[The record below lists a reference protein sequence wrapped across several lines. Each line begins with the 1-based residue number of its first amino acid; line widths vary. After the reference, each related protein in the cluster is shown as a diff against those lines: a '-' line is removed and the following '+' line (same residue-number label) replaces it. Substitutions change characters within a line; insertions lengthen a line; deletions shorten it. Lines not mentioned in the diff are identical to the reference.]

1 MKNKANTIEAA
12 RTAISA
18 GFTTKV
24 EKKAAK
30 DILDRAWGVVRSQ
43 ALEAGMPRDT
53 VTWDL
58 PRDGAHQ
65 VGPKAFRL
73 LASYPAA
80 LEAAQL
86 VRTVYLEL
94 KATEVV
100 KKAAKVDDTKVRD
113 LGPQAATTLG
123 IDFIDMKGDR
133 RGYCY
138 CCGRIGFMLND
149 AGRLSR
155 HGYTRPGWGYDTAAC
170 HGTRKTPEQ
179 TLDIAIL
186 WNKSMIQ
193 DLEGMLETDLV
204 AFSLKQARRQI
215 KANRVDSYGGR
226 RNERKGSYN
235 RDANARGLRAL
246 RAGQEPQSLSGPK
259 VWRRMLTTQ
268 LEQHRN
274 ELASLEAVKAAI

>member
-1 MKNKANTIEAA
+1 MKNKANSTNDVRAL
-12 RTAISA
+12 ISI

-24 EKKAAK
+24 AK
-30 DILDRAWGVVRSQ
+30 QEAKEILNRAWGKVSTMARNSGVSH
-43 ALEAGMPRDT
+43 
-53 VTWDL
+53 WDL
-58 PRDGAHQ
+58 PHYAHQ
-65 VGPKAFRL
+65 VGPKTFKV
-73 LASYPAA
+73 LANFGDLIEY
-80 LEAAQL
+80 AQDI
-86 VRTVYLEL
+86 RACALEL
-94 KATEVV
+94 KAAEVV
-100 KKAAKVDDTKVRD
+100 KAAPKVDNTKVRD

-204 AFSLKQARRQI
+204 AFSLKQARKQI

-226 RNERKGSYN
+226 RRESKGSYN
-235 RDANARGLRAL
+235 RNANARGLRAL

-274 ELASLEAVKAAI
+274 ELASLEAVKASL